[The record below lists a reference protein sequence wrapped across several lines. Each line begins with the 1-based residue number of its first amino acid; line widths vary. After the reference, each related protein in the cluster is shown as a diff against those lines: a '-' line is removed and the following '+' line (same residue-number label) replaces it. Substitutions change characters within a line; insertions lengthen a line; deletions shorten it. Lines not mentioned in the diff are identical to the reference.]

1 MQTSSYVVVVV
12 CMLQNVEACQPGH
25 SSDLHHPRLTV
36 KISRVNC
43 KTSLTG
49 SLARGP
55 RPSTT
60 TRQRRPNNNN
70 KMSNNTDMTTTWV
83 YNVCTIYY
91 IGGTTADWSL
101 DVEDCSEELLYT
113 MTHNCLLISLH
124 HLEDSDT
131 VEVSGTSPRELFRI
145 TGTR

>member
-1 MQTSSYVVVVV
+1 MQTSSYVDVAVVVR
-12 CMLQNVEACQPGH
+12 MLQNVEACRPGH
-25 SSDLHHPRLTV
+25 SSDLQEPRLTV

-55 RPSTT
+55 SPSTT

-83 YNVCTIYY
+83 YNVLS
-91 IGGTTADWSL
+91 TTRNHSRL
-101 DVEDCSEELLYT
+101 V
-113 MTHNCLLISLH
+113 
-124 HLEDSDT
+124 
-131 VEVSGTSPRELFRI
+131 PRCRGLFRGI
-145 TGTR
+145 ASPAVLYHKDPARASKDPH